1 MAKKVAPELENPAE
15 IPGRRRLLSGESRR
29 FIRVFLGRPL
39 VVVGVVILIFFLI
52 AAIFAPILAPYD
64 PYVGSL
70 GDRLLP
76 PGQNGHILG
85 TDTVGRDTLSRI
97 IFGARTSL
105 MIGVVSVLI
114 AASIGLT
121 LGLIAGFF
129 GGITN
134 TIIMR
139 FIDSIMSIPMILL
152 ALVIAALLG
161 GGLVNVMLAIGIGMI
176 TVYARMMCGQVL
188 TIKEEDYITAARA
201 TGASNLR
208 IMFRHLLPNCFSP
221 LIVIITMQFGVAILA
236 EAGLSFLGVGI
247 EPPGAAWGAMVND
260 GYQYL
265 LTVPVLSLVPGVTIM
280 VVVFAFNMVGDG
292 LRDALDPRLRGLI

>member
-1 MAKKVAPELENPAE
+1 MLENSTE
-15 IPGRRRLLSGESRR
+15 ITEKRRLLSKESRR
-29 FIRVFLGRPL
+29 FIRVFTSRPL
-39 VVVGVVILIFFLI
+39 VVAGVIIILLFLI
-52 AAIFAPILAPYD
+52 TAIFAPILAPYD

-70 GDRLLP
+70 KDRLLQ
-76 PGQNGHILG
+76 PGQSGHLLG
-85 TDTVGRDTLSRI
+85 TDTVGRDILSRI
-97 IFGARTSL
+97 IYGARTSL

-121 LGLIAGFF
+121 LGLIAGYFS
-129 GGITN
+129 GIVN

-139 FIDSIMSIPMILL
+139 FVDSLMSIPMILL

-161 GGLVNVMLAIGIGMI
+161 GGIVNVMIAIGVGMVS
-176 TVYARMMCGQVL
+176 VYARLMCGQVL
-188 TIKEEDYITAARA
+188 SVKENDFITAVRA
-201 TGASNLR
+201 IGADNFS
-208 IMFRHLLPNCFSP
+208 IMLKHLLPNCLPP
-221 LIVIITMQFGVAILA
+221 LIVAITMQFGIAILA

-265 LTVPVLSLVPGVTIM
+265 LTVPVLSLFPGITIM
-280 VVVFAFNMVGDG
+280 LVVFAFNMVGDG

>member
-1 MAKKVAPELENPAE
+1 MLENYNE
-15 IPGRRRLLSGESRR
+15 ITEERRLLSKDTRR

-39 VVVGVVILIFFLI
+39 VVVGVVILLFFLI
-52 AAIFAPILAPYD
+52 IAIFAPVLAPYD
-64 PYVGSL
+64 PYVKSL

-76 PGQNGHILG
+76 LGQSGHILG
-85 TDTVGRDTLSRI
+85 TDTVGRDILSRI
-97 IFGARTSL
+97 IYGARTSL
-105 MIGVVSVLI
+105 MIGVVSVWI
-114 AASIGLT
+114 AATIGLT

-129 GGITN
+129 GGIVN
-134 TIIMR
+134 TVIMR
-139 FIDSIMSIPMILL
+139 LIDSFMSIPMILL

-161 GGLVNVMLAIGIGMI
+161 GGLVNVMLAIGVGMI
-176 TVYARMMCGQVL
+176 SVYARMMCGQVL
-188 TIKEEDYITAARA
+188 SIKEQDYITAVKA

-208 IMFRHLLPNCFSP
+208 IMFRHVLPNCFSP

-260 GYQYL
+260 GYKYL
-265 LTVPVLSLVPGVTIM
+265 LTVPTLSIVPGITIM
-280 VVVFAFNMVGDG
+280 LVVFAFNMVGDG